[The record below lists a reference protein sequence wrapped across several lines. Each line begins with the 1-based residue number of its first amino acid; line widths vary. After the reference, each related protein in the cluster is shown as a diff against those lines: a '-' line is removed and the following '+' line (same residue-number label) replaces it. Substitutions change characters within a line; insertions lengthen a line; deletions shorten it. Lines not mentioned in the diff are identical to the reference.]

1 MRNSSEPEEAEEAD
15 FGDPEEEEEEQGEE
29 EEEERPARTRGEAG
43 GKRQKR
49 RIALANARLASGEL
63 SPADIRLEKH
73 FERFII
79 RNNEEGVPVLIPPSQ
94 QTPEHFV
101 ETGGPLPLVA
111 EVPPWRQPRAEPVLR
126 AEVYEAEAGTL
137 GVRVRVG
144 ATPKWKAQPQQ
155 QPQQLQQQQQ
165 ASTTGSSSSRDPA
178 PSLEVSTQQLDDQ
191 AALQRALRR
200 EKELIRERL
209 RKVLENRKR
218 KRATLLSPEQIERIK
233 KEIQEA
239 ESIEEVE
246 RLHAAL
252 LAGRET
258 PLPDPVRDAEHKEAI
273 RIEVEQPLCPIALD
287 LHNSLDD
294 GSEEAFIPSVHIR
307 AVERLL
313 EANFLVWI
321 CSYIG
326 RYGQDSAHRRAR
338 AELRRK
344 DLARAVGLSSAPV
357 DCPTEGHLFLC
368 IVDRK
373 LWSDSPLASCNFNG
387 KAVALEHFGTRFLV
401 DDNVDI
407 CEECCTSAILAYQC
421 ASTGRPKQ
429 QRLYK
434 DPFLAAEQLEHVG
447 GYSFDLICSDI
458 IEDRNSGALWQ
469 KLHVLEMRA
478 RLFGVRRF

>member
-1 MRNSSEPEEAEEAD
+1 MRNPSEPEEAEEAD
-15 FGDPEEEEEEQGEE
+15 FGETEEEEEEEE
-29 EEEERPARTRGEAG
+29 PPARTRGQAG

-94 QTPEHFV
+94 QTPEHFE
-101 ETGGPLPLVA
+101 ETAGPLPLVA
-111 EVPPWRQPRAEPVLR
+111 EVPPWRQPRQEPVLR
-126 AEVYEAEAGTL
+126 AEVFEAEAGTL

-144 ATPKWKAQPQQ
+144 ATPKAKAR
-155 QPQQLQQQQQ
+155 QQQQQ
-165 ASTTGSSSSRDPA
+165 QRASTTGSRSSQDPA
-178 PSLEVSTQQLDDQ
+178 PSLEANTQQLDDQ
-191 AALQRALRR
+191 AALQSALRR
-200 EKELIRERL
+200 DKERIRERL
-209 RKVLENRKR
+209 KQVLESRKR
-218 KRATLLSPEQIERIK
+218 KRATLLSPEQITRIK
-233 KEIQEA
+233 KEIEEA
-239 ESIEEVE
+239 ETIEEVE
-246 RLHAAL
+246 RLQAVL

-258 PLPDPVRDAEHKEAI
+258 PLPDPVKEAEHKEAI
-273 RIEVEQPLCPIALD
+273 RIEVSQPLCPLALD

-294 GSEEAFIPSVHIR
+294 GSEEGFIPSVHIR

-326 RYGQDSAHRRAR
+326 RYGQDSAARRAR
-338 AELRRK
+338 AELRRR
-344 DLARAVGLSSAPV
+344 DLARAVGLNPEPV
-357 DCPTEGHLFLC
+357 DRPTEGHLFLC

-387 KAVALEHFGTRFLV
+387 KAAALEHFGTRFII

-421 ASTGRPKQ
+421 CSTGRPNK

-434 DPFLAAEQLEHVG
+434 DAFLEIEGFRHVG
-447 GYSFDLICSDI
+447 GYSFDLVCSDV
-458 IEDRNSGALWQ
+458 IEDRKSGALWQ
-469 KLHVLEMRA
+469 KLHVLEKRA
-478 RLFGVRRF
+478 RFFGVRKY